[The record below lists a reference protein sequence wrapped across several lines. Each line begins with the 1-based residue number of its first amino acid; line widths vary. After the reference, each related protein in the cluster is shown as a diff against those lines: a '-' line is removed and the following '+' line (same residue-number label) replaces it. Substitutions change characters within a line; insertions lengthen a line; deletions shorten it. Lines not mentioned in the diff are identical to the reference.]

1 MDHSIDSVYLYVYQF
16 SLDLAGCP
24 RTIADTKK
32 PAGLAPC
39 GLLGL
44 HRITLVI
51 TNGEFWCCREFNPR
65 PKFLHSYAGHLKTIS
80 YQLNQG
86 AVVSRLHAI
95 TMVKTLCGQFVDQ
108 HEKLNLD

>member
-1 MDHSIDSVYLYVYQF
+1 MSSDNNRHKKARRACAVRALRT
-16 SLDLAGCP
+16 SLDDSGNHQW
-24 RTIADTKK
+24 RN
-32 PAGLAPC
+32 
-39 GLLGL
+39 LG
-44 HRITLVI
+44 
-51 TNGEFWCCREFNPR
+51 WQEFNPR